1 MAKYYVRMNYVVAY
15 STEFLIDG
23 SDDEVV
29 DDVLSSMN
37 NDFLEENLKWTVSDY
52 EEPIIENFRISESKD
67 RNVPEV
73 SSKFYKEFDKIRKN
87 IYEVD

>member
-23 SDDEVV
+23 SDDEVI
-29 DDVLSSMN
+29 DGVLSSMN
-37 NDFLEENLKWTVSDY
+37 NDFLEENLKWSVSDY

-73 SSKFYKEFDKIRKN
+73 SSKFYKEFDKIRKS